1 LCSTPELVINDA
13 KMRDLSYHPLVL
25 RVGAGHSL
33 RRFRVLDET
42 LSVVGYPPD
51 VKVVVEYSVTAL
63 SVAIDRRSVPLTSAW
78 ARYAVTIESRGY
90 PSRCHSLCIFL
101 EDP

>member
-1 LCSTPELVINDA
+1 LCSAPELVINDA

-63 SVAIDRRSVPLTSAW
+63 SVAIDRRSVPLTSAR
-78 ARYAVTIESRGY
+78 ALDALMV
-90 PSRCHSLCIFL
+90 
-101 EDP
+101 

>member
-1 LCSTPELVINDA
+1 
-13 KMRDLSYHPLVL
+13 MRDLPCHPLVL
-25 RVGAGHSL
+25 RVGAGHPL
-33 RRFRVLDET
+33 GGFRVLDET

-51 VKVVVEYSVTAL
+51 VKVVIEYSVTAL

-78 ARYAVTIESRGY
+78 ARYALTIESRGY
-90 PSRCHSLCIFL
+90 LPRCHSFCIFL